1 MRAAWVL
8 LPVLGSPLLHAPVM
22 RWDLAQPL
30 KRPIDGG
37 RTWRGRR
44 LLGDNKTWRGAL
56 AMTTG
61 PLIAT
66 LALSRSAWWRSRLP
80 AELRDAPALP
90 LGALLGASVW
100 VGELPNSLIK
110 RRLDIA
116 PGAQQRGPAGVAIS
130 VVDQFDFVLGAA
142 VLLRPLWR
150 MGARDVAEAA
160 AVVTA
165 VHLPLN
171 VAGKLLGVRD
181 SFL

>member
-1 MRAAWVL
+1 MAARWVL

-22 RWDLAQPL
+22 RWDLARPL

-56 AMTTG
+56 AMTAG
-61 PLIAT
+61 PALAT
-66 LALSRSAWWRSRLP
+66 VVLSRCAWWRARVP
-80 AELRDAPALP
+80 APVAAADPLV

-100 VGELPNSLIK
+100 LGELPNSFLK
-110 RRLDIA
+110 RQFGIP
-116 PGAQQRGPAGVAIS
+116 PGEQQRTVAGVAIS
-130 VVDQFDFVLGAA
+130 VVDQFDFVLGA
-142 VLLRPLWR
+142 VLLLRPVWR
-150 MGARDVAEAA
+150 MRAADVAEAA

-171 VAGKLLGVRD
+171 VAGRLLGVR
-181 SFL
+181 STWL